1 LTGAIASATLSDPT
15 TCKEKAV
22 TTNLNHARLPR
33 KSLSEQID
41 RLDGILDGLA
51 EALNGAVADAVRD
64 AVGLAVRQAVE
75 STVRELLGQPQ
86 LLRAALALHQ
96 PPEPPAA
103 PEEPAQRRTLKGAL
117 LGCLKRLLS
126 RAWERAAGAKAKLR
140 CGWSSCLAKVKAACG
155 CVRERC
161 RRFCEGAAGAFG
173 VLGRMAR
180 LLWGCRRGCLL
191 ALGAGAIAGAGG
203 YHAGPL
209 LAGLLSGLSGAALS
223 VAGMLLWPLR
233 RLIRGVGTTPAGA

>member
-1 LTGAIASATLSDPT
+1 M
-15 TCKEKAV
+15 
-22 TTNLNHARLPR
+22 TTNLNHARMPR

-51 EALNGAVADAVRD
+51 EALNEAVADAVRD
-64 AVGLAVRQAVE
+64 AVGLAVRQAVQ

-96 PPEPPAA
+96 PPQAPAA
-103 PEEPAQRRTLKGAL
+103 PEVPAQGRSLKGAL

-126 RAWERAAGAKAKLR
+126 RAGEHAAGARARLR
-140 CGWSSCLAKVKAACG
+140 GAWSSCLARVKAACA
-155 CVRERC
+155 CVRGRC
-161 RRFCEGAAGAFG
+161 RRLCEATAGAFG
-173 VLGRMAR
+173 LMCRLAR
-180 LLWGCRRGCLL
+180 LLWGSRRGCLL
-191 ALGAGAIAGAGG
+191 AVAAGLIAGAGG

-223 VAGMLLWPLR
+223 AAAMVLWPLR
-233 RLIRGVGTTPAGA
+233 RLARGAGV

>member
-1 LTGAIASATLSDPT
+1 MT
-15 TCKEKAV
+15 TS
-22 TTNLNHARLPR
+22 LNHTRLPR

-86 LLRAALALHQ
+86 LLQTALALHQ

-103 PEEPAQRRTLKGAL
+103 PEEPAQRPSLKGAL
-117 LGCLKRLLS
+117 LGRLKRLLGEVG
-126 RAWERAAGAKAKLR
+126 ERAAGARARLR
-140 CGWSSCLAKVKAACG
+140 GAWSSCLAKAKAACDSA
-155 CVRERC
+155 RWRC
-161 RRFCEGAAGAFG
+161 RRLCEAAAGAFG
-173 VLGRMAR
+173 VLGRLAR
-180 LLWGCRRGCLL
+180 LLWECRRGCLL
-191 ALGAGAIAGAGG
+191 ALAAGAIAGAGG

-209 LAGLLSGLSGAALS
+209 LAGLLSGLASAALS
-223 VAGMLLWPLR
+223 VAGMVLWPLR
-233 RLIRGVGTTPAGA
+233 RLTRGGTTDTCA